1 MCFTVYWL
9 SINRKMIFFT
19 VELVEHLQVNNGN
32 MLRLSCFDLLHSSIG
47 RALPGEGCT
56 DVEVMLF

>member
-1 MCFTVYWL
+1 
-9 SINRKMIFFT
+9 MIFFT
-19 VELVEHLQVNNGN
+19 VELVEHLQVNDGN

-47 RALPGEGCT
+47 RTLPGEGCK